1 MPKKASVK
9 KESSKPKKIIVKE
22 ETKED
27 IKQDSKKLLTR
38 KVTAMLYFICGACW
52 LISAILYSTTKQI
65 PIFDII
71 LGLLF
76 IGIGILYIIK
86 DKKERENK

>member
-1 MPKKASVK
+1 MPRKASVK
-9 KESSKPKKIIVKE
+9 KESSKQKKIVV
-22 ETKED
+22 KED